1 METEKPNRPIYSE
14 ANRNLTV
21 EIAKSLFEY
30 AISVETDYETFS
42 GLMSE
47 IKLPPVAKYF
57 IDNSGRSFLELLVIG
72 LEDKRTILEIT
83 KNRQVPDNLLTHFG
97 KKRGFDFLED
107 ITVLIDSVYTS
118 ASSELPNLSDYD
130 ISQKSYIPK

>member
-130 ISQKSYIPK
+130 ISQPLCARF